1 VPLSERLKRSRQL
14 SELLL
19 APLGEQPFGRR
30 TLVFVPDAALHY
42 VPFAALRLG
51 FGGRERFLIESH
63 DIAIAP
69 SVRMYLSPEPRH
81 AHVAPTRQMLL
92 VADPVY
98 ELSDARLAK
107 VATNAA
113 ATSGASARTS
123 ADDSLGAKLLALFR
137 GADAQGTFARL
148 PGTADE
154 AAAIAAL
161 LPASSVDRLEGFT
174 ATRDRFL
181 GAGLDRYRFIHIA
194 THAVADAEVPQA
206 SALILSRFDARSREL
221 DGNVLAA
228 DFVPLQLNAQT
239 VVLSACDTALGK
251 NVAGEGLI
259 GLRYVVLA
267 RGAESV
273 VSSLWPIA
281 DQVTAQV
288 MTQFYPLLLNGTR
301 VEAALS
307 AAMRKML
314 AGPFSDPA
322 WWSAFTLT
330 VRTQ

>member
-1 VPLSERLKRSRQL
+1 
-14 SELLL
+14 
-19 APLGEQPFGRR
+19 
-30 TLVFVPDAALHY
+30 
-42 VPFAALRLG
+42 
-51 FGGRERFLIESH
+51 
-63 DIAIAP
+63 
-69 SVRMYLSPEPRH
+69 MYLSQEPGR
-81 AHVAPTRQMLL
+81 AKVAPTRQMLL

-107 VATNAA
+107 VATNTAA
-113 ATSGASARTS
+113 SNDSNARAS
-123 ADDSLGAKLLALFR
+123 ADDSLGAKLRALFR
-137 GADAQGTFARL
+137 GANEEGTFSRL
-148 PGTADE
+148 PHTADE
-154 AAAIAAL
+154 AAAIAGL
-161 LPASSVDRLEGFT
+161 LPAASVDRLEGFT

-181 GAGLDRYRFIHIA
+181 GAGLERYRFIHIA

-206 SALILSRFDARSREL
+206 SALILSRFDARSHEL

-314 AGPFSDPA
+314 EGPFSDPA

-330 VRTQ
+330 VRKQ